1 MSPSDWGSYDIDW
14 PEFSPINQSYM
25 HLGITPVVG
34 QRYRHKHMKFWN
46 QEIEETMEKVSYAQ
60 PNVPYGDLY
69 TPATPRRMSPPL
81 PIGHIKMS
89 PIKVEIEKQTDDPI
103 KEIRF
108 RLQKPGINRG
118 LDEMFNAPPQ
128 SYPATTEVINVEQLS
143 EEGNIFRSEPTT
155 ILLIIIIIAFLLI
168 NVIAIAIYVYRKN
181 LKKGDNVNIFDAVGD
196 DKRSKF
202 NDTDDSYILDI
213 LRKSSQNTHNT
224 YEAVKNHS
232 PIDGFKLNRQ
242 TSSST
247 VDAHTKVTDWISS
260 EIAKYSPKVGQKS
273 SPTPVNTQSIATTAS
288 SFSRMVSVAV
298 DATPQAR
305 SNSILRQ
312 EPIEITKANKSE
324 YSGKIIC
331 QDVPASSLMFDESLE
346 YPDPQE
352 YNDECGESCSSCS
365 CSNCDSDSTISHQH
379 SYSDPVHPIQRYRP
393 MACCL
398 EDVTSFMEP
407 DDVNV
412 TCREE
417 SGTKHPLSP
426 EESLRAIQ
434 KMNYPKVLPNFPG
447 NLQFNNSIKRRSLPP
462 QYYMI
467 HHTNSLCREKVP
479 PAPPPRMSST
489 LGRPRNK
496 NMKDSSLFMT
506 LPIKFVEEPK
516 AEEPKITSNTL
527 HFGPLLPK
535 PENIYV
541 TMRKKQRS
549 KEGSPCCS
557 TDGNQEVPPPESPVN
572 RKSSSPAE
580 DQAANPN
587 KEAVYAEIVKNTR
600 VQNPQDGIYSI
611 STKALSFER
620 QNSSS
625 PSSSGSGSSSSTG
638 TIRKIK

>member
-1 MSPSDWGSYDIDW
+1 MNPSDWSGYDIDW

-46 QEIEETMEKVSYAQ
+46 QEMAETMEKITYAQ
-60 PNVPYGDLY
+60 PNVPFGDLY
-69 TPATPRRMSPPL
+69 TPATPRKMFPPL
-81 PIGHIKMS
+81 PIGHINMS
-89 PIKVEIEKQTDDPI
+89 PIKVEIEPQVNDPI
-103 KEIRF
+103 KELRF
-108 RLQKPGINRG
+108 RLQKPGVNRQG
-118 LDEMFNAPPQ
+118 LDDMLNAPPQ
-128 SYPATTEVINVEQLS
+128 SYPVTTEIINVEQMT
-143 EEGNIFRSEPTT
+143 EEGNIFRSELST
-155 ILLIIIIIAFLLI
+155 ILWMIIIIAFLLI
-168 NVIAIAIYVYRKN
+168 NVIGIATYIYKKN

-213 LRKSSQNTHNT
+213 MRKTSHNT

-232 PIDGFKLNRQ
+232 PIDGFKLSRQ

-247 VDAHTKVTDWISS
+247 VDAHTKVTDWISN

-273 SPTPVNTQSIATTAS
+273 SLTPVIVQPPHSSTPS

-312 EPIEITKANKSE
+312 EPIEITKANKSFD
-324 YSGKIIC
+324 YPTGKIIC

-346 YPDPQE
+346 YPDHSE
-352 YNDECGESCSSCS
+352 CNDECGESCSSCS
-365 CSNCDSDSTISHQH
+365 CSNCDSESIVNHQH
-379 SYSDPVHPIQRYRP
+379 SYSDPVNHVQMYRP

-398 EDVTSFMEP
+398 EDVTSFIEP
-407 DDVNV
+407 YDVNV

-417 SGTKHPLSP
+417 DGLKHPLSP
-426 EESLRAIQ
+426 EESLKAIQ

-506 LPIKFVEEPK
+506 SPIKFAEEPK
-516 AEEPKITSNTL
+516 VEEPKITSNTL
-527 HFGPLLPK
+527 HFGPIVPK

-541 TMRKKQRS
+541 TMKKKQQS
-549 KEGSPCCS
+549 KEGSPSFS
-557 TDGNQEVPPPESPVN
+557 TDGNQEVPPPESSIES
-572 RKSSSPAE
+572 KSSPAV
-580 DQAANPN
+580 DQSNGPN
-587 KEAVYAEIVKNTR
+587 NESIYAEVVKNSR

-620 QNSSS
+620 QDSSS
-625 PSSSGSGSSSSTG
+625 PSSSGSSSSTG